1 MTMKHLRRISA
12 DEVRR
17 AASGRWHEILS
28 DLAPVLGFALEK
40 PGRHVSCPVHG
51 GKDGFRLFRDYRDT
65 GGGICNT
72 CGPVPN
78 GLGLLMWVNGWR
90 FPEALETVA
99 EWLNLQ
105 PSERIEREPGR
116 RHPARQTTVQQPH
129 AANQLLA
136 PLIYR
141 DADADARLRAV
152 IAKIWGETVSL
163 LHHKAVPAQRY
174 LQGRRIPLRQ
184 VADLADTLRFH
195 PQLEYR
201 DEAGTVIGDYPGIV
215 AAVTDPKGEMVTL
228 QRIYLTVDGRK
239 ALVETPKKMMPVPNG
254 KAVTG
259 ASIKLGKPTAGML
272 GVAEGI
278 ETALAVRTGSG
289 MVTWSVLNAT
299 LLESFDSPDNVRT
312 LFIWADLDREHR
324 GKRRGEEAAKK
335 LAERLERCS
344 IQSQTF
350 LPPLPIPAGAK
361 GVDWNDVW
369 TILRFGGFPSRL
381 ALGRVA

>member
-1 MTMKHLRRISA
+1 MTTKHLRRLKA
-12 DEVRR
+12 EDVRR
-17 AASGRWHEILS
+17 AASERWHEILC
-28 DLAPVLGFALEK
+28 DLAPALGLALER
-40 PGRHVSCPVHG
+40 PGRHVPCPVHG

-90 FPEALETVA
+90 FTETLETVA

-105 PSERIEREPGR
+105 PADRMEREPDGR
-116 RHPARQTTVQQPH
+116 RPARKVAVQ
-129 AANQLLA
+129 AVNTAKAVA
-136 PLIYR
+136 PLTYR
-141 DADADARLRAV
+141 DADADTRLCAV
-152 IAKIWGETVSL
+152 IAKIWSESVSL

-184 VADLADTLRFH
+184 VTDLGDVLRFH
-195 PQLEYR
+195 PRLEYR

-239 ALVETPKKMMPVPNG
+239 APVETPKKMMPVPNG
-254 KAVTG
+254 KTVIG
-259 ASIKLGKPTAGML
+259 ASIKLGKPIGGVL
-272 GVAEGI
+272 GVAEGV

-299 LLESFDSPDNVRT
+299 LLESFVPPDSART

-324 GKRRGEEAAKK
+324 GKRRGEEAAKR
-335 LAERLERCS
+335 LSERLEQCG

-369 TILRFGGFPSRL
+369 TILRFGGFPNRL

>member
-1 MTMKHLRRISA
+1 MTTKHLRRISA

-17 AASGRWHEILS
+17 AASGRWHEILT
-28 DLAPVLGFALEK
+28 DLAPALELALER
-40 PGRHVSCPVHG
+40 PGRHVPCPVHG
-51 GKDGFRLFRDYRDT
+51 GRDGFRLFRDYRDT

-78 GLGLLMWVNGWR
+78 GLGLLMWVNYWR
-90 FPEALETVA
+90 FTEALAAVA
-99 EWLNLQ
+99 EWLKLL
-105 PSERIEREPGR
+105 PWDGVERETQR
-116 RHPARQTTVQQPH
+116 RHSARQTTVQQPNT
-129 AANQLLA
+129 ANLPLA

-141 DADADARLRAV
+141 DADADARLCAV
-152 IAKIWGETVSL
+152 IAKIWSESISL

-184 VADLADTLRFH
+184 VTDLGDALRFH

-239 ALVETPKKMMPVPNG
+239 APVETPKKMMPVPNG

-259 ASIKLGKPTAGML
+259 ASIKLGKPTESVL

-278 ETALAVRTGSG
+278 ETALAVCTGSG

-299 LLESFDSPDNVRT
+299 LLESFVPPDDVRT

-324 GKRRGEEAAKK
+324 GKRRGEEAAKR
-335 LAERLERCS
+335 LSERLERCG
-344 IQSQTF
+344 IRSQTF

-361 GVDWNDVW
+361 GVDWNDAW
-369 TILRFGGFPSRL
+369 TLLRFGGFPSRL

>member
-1 MTMKHLRRISA
+1 
-12 DEVRR
+12 
-17 AASGRWHEILS
+17 
-28 DLAPVLGFALEK
+28 
-40 PGRHVSCPVHG
+40 
-51 GKDGFRLFRDYRDT
+51 
-65 GGGICNT
+65 
-72 CGPVPN
+72 
-78 GLGLLMWVNGWR
+78 MWVNDWR
-90 FPEALETVA
+90 FTEALETVA

-105 PSERIEREPGR
+105 PSERIEREPER

-129 AANQLLA
+129 AANQRLA

-163 LHHKAVPAQRY
+163 LHHKAVSAQRY

-184 VADLADTLRFH
+184 VADLGDVLRFH

-201 DEAGTVIGDYPGIV
+201 DESGTVIGDYPGIV

-239 ALVETPKKMMPVPNG
+239 APVETPKKMMPVPNG
-254 KAVTG
+254 KTVTG
-259 ASIKLGKPTAGML
+259 ASIKLGKPTRGVL
-272 GVAEGI
+272 GVAEGV

-299 LLESFDSPDNVRT
+299 LLESFVPPDDVRT
-312 LFIWADLDREHR
+312 LLIWADLDREHR
-324 GKRRGEEAAKK
+324 GKRRGEEAAKR
-335 LAERLERCS
+335 LSERLEQRA
-344 IQSQTF
+344 IRSQTF
-350 LPPLPIPAGAK
+350 LPPLPLPAGAK

-369 TILRFGGFPSRL
+369 TLLRFGGFPSRL